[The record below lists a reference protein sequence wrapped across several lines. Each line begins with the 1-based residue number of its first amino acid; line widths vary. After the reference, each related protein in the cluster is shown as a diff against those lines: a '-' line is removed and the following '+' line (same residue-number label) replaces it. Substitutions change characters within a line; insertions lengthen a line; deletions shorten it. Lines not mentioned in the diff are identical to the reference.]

1 MPNLQGEWAVITG
14 AGRGIGR
21 AIAVSLAAEGCKL
34 ALIARSKDQLE
45 QTAAE
50 CRQNGCPKTLVL
62 ATDLSKPSEVDRVC
76 DTVLAECGRV
86 EILVNNAGFVCEGNP
101 LSGNPDEWETM
112 LQVCLHAPMR
122 ITRRLTPA
130 MAEGMSG
137 YVINIGSVAAIEPM
151 SAGAGAYAAAK
162 HGLRGWSLSS
172 YLTLRH
178 KNIKCVLINPG
189 FVNTDLVT
197 SREAIKDK
205 VLPDRMIQPSDIAD
219 AVKFV
224 LHSTKGCVPEEINL
238 RLALSAY
245 KDA

>member
-1 MPNLQGEWAVITG
+1 MQVHNSREFLTWFFVARLWCNSCLQDCFLHHYVLVFKLTSFITVTVK
-14 AGRGIGR
+14 I
-21 AIAVSLAAEGCKL
+21 LL
-34 ALIARSKDQLE
+34 
-45 QTAAE
+45 
-50 CRQNGCPKTLVL
+50 PKRL
-62 ATDLSKPSEVDRVC
+62 RFWC
-76 DTVLAECGRV
+76 
-86 EILVNNAGFVCEGNP
+86 AGFVCEGNP

>member
-172 YLTLRH
+172 YLTL
-178 KNIKCVLINPG
+178 
-189 FVNTDLVT
+189 VT